1 VPEDFDIGQEFDRL
15 TGVDAGE
22 PVVPETPTTDSAV
35 PTDTGEQPTGEGAA
49 QPAEGQQQDTAGDG
63 FSHWE
68 QIIAGDPALQAKARA
83 MQADYTRKTQELA
96 AHQQQVQGFLA
107 LQRLTQEDPA
117 QAAALLSQYAAQL
130 QGGQAGQKP
139 ETADPYAGL
148 EAASPVE
155 ELALKELR
163 ELRAFRQ
170 QWEQAQQTQQQ
181 REENARFD
189 AEVAEVERLAGRS
202 LSEEEKG
209 GLYGFCCS
217 RKIGNIVDGYRLMN
231 YDAEMQRAAQAA
243 RNEASTIVSQ
253 KALAPGAPSTLTP
266 RAPGNPVK
274 EWKSDREMISDLFDQ
289 MVQAG

>member
-22 PVVPETPTTDSAV
+22 PVVPETPTTDSAI
-35 PTDTGEQPTGEGAA
+35 PAGSGEQPSDEGTA
-49 QPAEGQQQDTAGDG
+49 QPTLAED

-68 QIIAGDPALQAKARA
+68 EIIAGDPALQAKARA
-83 MQADYTRKTQELA
+83 LTSDYTRKTQEMA
-96 AHQQQVQGFLA
+96 EQRRAFEAQQQQVQGFLA
-107 LQRLTQEDPA
+107 LQQLTQEDPA
-117 QAAALLSQYAAQL
+117 QAAALLSQYAAYL

-253 KALAPGAPSTLTP
+253 KSLAPGAPSTLTP

-274 EWKSDREMISDLFDQ
+274 EYKNDREMISDLFDQ

>member
-1 VPEDFDIGQEFDRL
+1 VPEDFDIGQEFDRM
-15 TGVDAGE
+15 TVEDAGS
-22 PVVPETPTTDSAV
+22 PAVPEVPTTDSPAEN
-35 PTDTGEQPTGEGAA
+35 EQPGNSPELPESSPETPFRWENVPPELEPLAK
-49 QPAEGQQQDTAGDG
+49 G
-63 FSHWE
+63 F
-68 QIIAGDPALQAKARA
+68 
-83 MQADYTRKTQELA
+83 QADYTRAKQDLA
-96 AHQQQVQGFLA
+96 EQRRAFEAQQQQVQGFLA
-107 LQRLTQEDPA
+107 LQQLAQEDPA

-170 QWEQAQQTQQQ
+170 QWEQAQTTQQQ
-181 REENARFD
+181 REEQQRMD
-189 AEVAEVERLAGRS
+189 AEFAEVEKLAGRT
-202 LSEEEKG
+202 LSDQEKE
-209 GLYGFCCS
+209 GLAGFCFS
-217 RKIGNIVDGYRLMN
+217 NKIGNVAHGYRLMN

-274 EWKSDREMISDLFDQ
+274 EYKNDREMISDLFDQ